1 MRPFIP
7 HILLTLAMILVGS
20 SVVAGEILIR
30 HFPIHLGS
38 LLRFALASALI
49 IPVWLVREGRPP
61 RLRLQ
66 TWLVLSGQALCGSV
80 LFTIFLLHGLRW
92 TSPGA
97 AGIITSTTPA
107 CMSLLA
113 WILLGERP
121 ARRIIMGICLSVS
134 GVTILNLANV
144 GTTSSQSW
152 IGNLFVVAAVVVES
166 LFLLVRKTIQED
178 LSPLAV
184 SSLISILAT
193 CFFLPLGLSQAVRFD
208 FATLPAEA
216 WVSVIYYA
224 VAVTILAY
232 LCWFG
237 GVIRVKASVAG
248 VFTSVLP
255 VSALALS
262 ALLLAQPVTWQHMGG
277 CGLALGGIALICA
290 QTKAVHL
297 EAGKESSRESNPT
310 EPTR

>member
-1 MRPFIP
+1 MYTFFP
-7 HILLTLAMILVGS
+7 HILLILAMILVGS

-49 IPVWLVREGRPP
+49 IPIWLIREGRPP
-61 RLRLQ
+61 RLRRQ
-66 TWLVLSGQALCGSV
+66 TWMILAGQALCGSV
-80 LFTIFLLHGLRW
+80 LFTTFLLHGLRW

-121 ARRIIMGICLSVS
+121 ARRIIVGISLSIT
-134 GVTILNLANV
+134 GVAILNAAETEAT
-144 GTTSSQSW
+144 GDQSW
-152 IGNLFVVAAVVVES
+152 IGNLLVVAAVVVES
-166 LFLLVRKTIQED
+166 LFLLIRKTIQEE

-193 CFFLPLGLSQAVRFD
+193 LIFLPLGLNQAMRFN
-208 FATLPAEA
+208 FAALPPEA
-216 WVSVIYYA
+216 WASVIYYA

-237 GVIRVKASVAG
+237 GVTRVTANVAG

-255 VSALALS
+255 VSALILS
-262 ALLLAQPVTWQHMGG
+262 ALVLDRPVTQAHMVG
-277 CGLALGGIALICA
+277 CGLALGSIVLICG
-290 QTKAVHL
+290 Q
-297 EAGKESSRESNPT
+297 KEERIT
-310 EPTR
+310 A